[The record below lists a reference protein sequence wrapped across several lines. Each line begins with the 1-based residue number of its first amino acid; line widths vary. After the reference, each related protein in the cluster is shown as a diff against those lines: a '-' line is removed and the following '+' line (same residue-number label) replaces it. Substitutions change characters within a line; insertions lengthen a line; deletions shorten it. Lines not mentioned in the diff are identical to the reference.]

1 MKGRRVKMNELRKGF
16 YAFDMA
22 VFGFFLFAI
31 NHAMFAENRIVN
43 VALGISLLLRI
54 IVSLLLYKQERL
66 TVFPLLTFTL
76 LFGVAIYADAFRDFV
91 INMARFPEMLFGSY
105 NEQEP
110 MVIERPIAGEMM
122 MKSII
127 YWVWL
132 IHVAIYIVQFVT
144 KQTKDNGYPWYYM
157 IGGIVFR
164 ENIGKLLLSMVS
176 SLFVAFLIGY
186 EVQEHLSFYA
196 LMSIP
201 LVGYYYWN
209 RHLNRNPHFGEY
221 AALLVGLYVFDKAQY
236 KVDGERI
243 TYLVASAT
251 IIFAVCC
258 WMCYK
263 SRQVVL
269 PLLTF
274 LMIAFLLPTVSLGYN
289 VYQSIEGARSM
300 NYANVGLS
308 NNKGYM
314 YIKRKVVVNGMEHW
328 KVGVRNRYHTTIPC
342 EYKFVLPTKM
352 FSPFATCIKEN
363 RDSVVRSVEYGYVLE

>member
-43 VALGISLLLRI
+43 VVLGISLLLRI

-76 LFGVAIYADAFRDFV
+76 LFGVAIYADAFRDFI
-91 INMARFPEMLFGSY
+91 INMARFPEILFGSY

-110 MVIERPIAGEMM
+110 MVIERPVAGEMM
-122 MKSII
+122 MRSII

-132 IHVAIYIVQFVT
+132 MPMAIYIVLFAT

-164 ENIGKLLLSMVS
+164 ENIGKLLLSMVLP
-176 SLFVAFLIGY
+176 LFVAFLIGY
-186 EVQEHLSFYA
+186 EMQEHLSFYA

-201 LVGYYYWN
+201 LVGYYFWN

-221 AALLVGLYVFDKAQY
+221 AALYVGLYVFDKAQY
-236 KVDGERI
+236 EVDGEKI
-243 TYLVASAT
+243 AYLVSSAI

-258 WMCYK
+258 WMYYK
-263 SRQVVL
+263 SRRVVL
-269 PLLTF
+269 SLLTF

>member
-31 NHAMFAENRIVN
+31 NRAMFAENRIVN
-43 VALGISLLLRI
+43 VVLGISLLLRI

-76 LFGVAIYADAFRDFV
+76 LFGVAIYADAFRDFI
-91 INMARFPEMLFGSY
+91 INMARFPEILFGSY

-110 MVIERPIAGEMM
+110 MVIERPVAGEMM
-122 MKSII
+122 MRSII

-132 IHVAIYIVQFVT
+132 MPMAIYIVLFAT

-164 ENIGKLLLSMVS
+164 ENIGKLLLSMVLP
-176 SLFVAFLIGY
+176 LFVAFLIGY
-186 EVQEHLSFYA
+186 EMQEHLSFYA

-201 LVGYYYWN
+201 LVGYYFWN

-221 AALLVGLYVFDKAQY
+221 AALYVGLYVFDKAQY
-236 KVDGERI
+236 EVDGERI
-243 TYLVASAT
+243 AYLVSSAI

-258 WMCYK
+258 WMYYK
-263 SRQVVL
+263 SRRVVL
-269 PLLTF
+269 SLLTF

>member
-1 MKGRRVKMNELRKGF
+1 
-16 YAFDMA
+16 MA

-132 IHVAIYIVQFVT
+132 IPVAIYIVQFVT

>member
-1 MKGRRVKMNELRKGF
+1 MNELRKGF

-91 INMARFPEMLFGSY
+91 INMARFPEILFGSY

-122 MKSII
+122 MRSII
-127 YWVWL
+127 YWIWL
-132 IHVAIYIVQFVT
+132 TPMAIYIVQFAT
-144 KQTKDNGYPWYYM
+144 KKTKDNGYPWYYA
-157 IGGIVFR
+157 IGGIVFK
-164 ENIGKLLLSMVS
+164 ENIGKLLLSMTLP
-176 SLFVAFLIGY
+176 LFVAFLIGY
-186 EVQEHLSFYA
+186 EMQDHLSFYA

-201 LVGYYYWN
+201 LVGYYFWN

-221 AALLVGLYVFDKAQY
+221 AALLVGLYIFDKAQY
-236 KVDGERI
+236 EVDGERI
-243 TYLVASAT
+243 AYLVTSAT

-263 SRQVVL
+263 SSRAVL
-269 PLLTF
+269 SLLTF